1 MTNQTL
7 NMKRIRNDE
16 EIGKRQAKYLRAET
30 FTISFDE
37 NNKKFAT
44 CNLCTENIKTIKMTN
59 GNTTGLKR
67 HLEREHT
74 ELYKEIYGT
83 DAGTSNKVFVLF
95 NHLNIRYYLFVLRM
109 FCMYSF
115 I

>member
-1 MTNQTL
+1 MSGQS
-7 NMKRIRNDE
+7 MKQIQNDE
-16 EIGKRQAKYLRAET
+16 EMGKRKAKYLRAEV
-30 FTISFDE
+30 FTINVDE

-44 CNLCTENIKTIKMTN
+44 CKLCTESIKTIKMTN

-74 ELYKEIYGT
+74 ELYREIYDT
-83 DAGTSNKVFVLF
+83 DAGTSNKIFVLF
-95 NHLNIRYYLFVLRM
+95 DHFYIVRIKVVVSRNISRKK
-109 FCMYSF
+109 